1 MAHDEDTRGDSQPAG
16 AVADAAA
23 APFSAL
29 PVKGISLK
37 DFVPVHLAGS
47 AASESVGYDCESHV
61 PAVEYRALC
70 YRHHLRELL
79 VALFQEEREWSVR
92 RTRRLRRRMR
102 VTSSPTYR
110 TQRAFGRRFEAARRS
125 CAGARKRTRTAP
137 ARCSPATCS
146 SPSDGS
152 LLTESSAFREQRSL
166 QRLSGHIPCGPRRA
180 VLRRTKLRAQRS
192 AMSEL
197 WKKPRRS
204 LATGV
209 DAHARSEP
217 PPHSMALPEGD
228 NELASCTNDAVFG
241 ARRSRFLREDIQP
254 CTSFVGISS
263 STADHY
269 CSRDPA
275 SSSCLPRASSLR
287 RLERPPASSES
298 RVRCQLDRPSAC
310 RQQKRR
316 RVRVSSSSPTDDYE
330 DDLAKLEDH
339 AACAKLSL
347 SELRC
352 PAGKLRTSDMFVGGA
367 SLFGRRPHS
376 RISLVGGRRCRSADL
391 VEVARNVVIWVLVL
405 SGTATIMFGAVG
417 VIVLRTGSVMFLSSA
432 VGCGLT
438 TVGVLMAIYCT
449 DASTDRGLQ
458 RMMNHKYNYT

>member
-23 APFSAL
+23 APLSAL

-47 AASESVGYDCESHV
+47 AGGVSVVGAQNSPAKAKNACHFEPDV
-61 PAVEYRALC
+61 PYTTGVLAAIRSSSPELC
-70 YRHHLRELL
+70 RSLREDKD
-79 VALFQEEREWSVR
+79 RSGSVL
-92 RTRRLRRRMR
+92 TRYM
-102 VTSSPTYR
+102 
-110 TQRAFGRRFEAARRS
+110 QF
-125 CAGARKRTRTAP
+125 
-137 ARCSPATCS
+137 
-146 SPSDGS
+146 PSDGS

-166 QRLSGHIPCGPRRA
+166 QRLSGHVPCGPRRA

-204 LATGV
+204 LAAGV

-217 PPHSMALPEGD
+217 PPHSMVLPEGD

-241 ARRSRFLREDIQP
+241 ARFLREDIQP

-298 RVRCQLDRPSAC
+298 RVRCQLDRPSAR

-316 RVRVSSSSPTDDYE
+316 RVRVSSSSPTDE
-330 DDLAKLEDH
+330 DDLARLEDH

-352 PAGKLRTSDMFVGGA
+352 PAGKLRTSDMFVG
-367 SLFGRRPHS
+367 
-376 RISLVGGRRCRSADL
+376 GGRRCRSADL

-438 TVGVLMAIYCT
+438 TAGVLMAIYCT

>member
-1 MAHDEDTRGDSQPAG
+1 MAHDADPRGDSHPAG
-16 AVADAAA
+16 TVADVAA

-29 PVKGISLK
+29 PVKEIAVK

-47 AASESVGYDCESHV
+47 AGAAKVIGAHNSLAKVKNACHFEPDV
-61 PAVEYRALC
+61 PYATGVRAAI
-70 YRHHLRELL
+70 RSSSPE
-79 VALFQEEREWSVR
+79 
-92 RTRRLRRRMR
+92 LRR
-102 VTSSPTYR
+102 SPR
-110 TQRAFGRRFEAARRS
+110 EDNDRRS
-125 CAGARKRTRTAP
+125 
-137 ARCSPATCS
+137 S
-146 SPSDGS
+146 SLLPRYIQFPSDGS

-166 QRLSGHIPCGPRRA
+166 QRLAGHIPCGPGRA

-197 WKKPRRS
+197 WKKPRRNHMGGV
-204 LATGV
+204 GV

-217 PPHSMALPEGD
+217 PPHSMLLPEGD
-228 NELASCTNDAVFG
+228 DELASTNDTVFG

-263 STADHY
+263 STTDRY
-269 CSRDPA
+269 CCRDRA
-275 SSSCLPRASSLR
+275 SSSCLPGASSLR

-298 RVRCQLDRPSAC
+298 RGRCQLDRLRPSGC

-316 RVRVSSSSPTDDYE
+316 RVRVSSSSRTDDYE
-330 DDLAKLEDH
+330 DDLLLARLEDH

-352 PAGKLRTSDMFVGGA
+352 PAGKLRTSDMFVGG
-367 SLFGRRPHS
+367 
-376 RISLVGGRRCRSADL
+376 GRRCRSADV

-417 VIVLRTGSVMFLSSA
+417 IIVLRTGSVMFLSSA
-432 VGCGLT
+432 VGCVLT
-438 TVGVLMAIYCT
+438 TAGVLMAIYCT